1 MPTNKN
7 VLSTFRWNLLPRW
20 RSHMDKTTGGSLYM
34 SIVILFS
41 VDEMNIDHRENI
53 KYHIISVVGLLI

>member
-1 MPTNKN
+1 
-7 VLSTFRWNLLPRW
+7 
-20 RSHMDKTTGGSLYM
+20 MDKTTGGSLYM